1 MAAANVRSEITKSLN
16 DAISDEKS
24 VKEIIADVKE
34 IVIKTGVSEHDVVV
48 LVRSSLEY
56 FRARGPGHHP
66 SKFSDQCKQFPIT
79 EVYVRAPMHLIRHR
93 PGFFLDIPSKT
104 RGEKNLLRPKNPQN
118 SRIFRT
124 KLKIP
129 ANFSEIYVGI

>member
-56 FRARGPGHHP
+56 P
-66 SKFSDQCKQFPIT
+66 SYYIL
-79 EVYVRAPMHLIRHR
+79 V
-93 PGFFLDIPSKT
+93 
-104 RGEKNLLRPKNPQN
+104 N
-118 SRIFRT
+118 
-124 KLKIP
+124 
-129 ANFSEIYVGI
+129 

>member
-48 LVRSSLEY
+48 LVRSSPCLSVQKALQWSRVW
-56 FRARGPGHHP
+56 FKK
-66 SKFSDQCKQFPIT
+66 KF
-79 EVYVRAPMHLIRHR
+79 
-93 PGFFLDIPSKT
+93 
-104 RGEKNLLRPKNPQN
+104 
-118 SRIFRT
+118 
-124 KLKIP
+124 LK
-129 ANFSEIYVGI
+129 EE

>member
-48 LVRSSLEY
+48 LVRSLLSIAHFASRSRTLHTD
-56 FRARGPGHHP
+56 ARR
-66 SKFSDQCKQFPIT
+66 IT
-79 EVYVRAPMHLIRHR
+79 YICGLPMLL
-93 PGFFLDIPSKT
+93 FFWLHTLPW
-104 RGEKNLLRPKNPQN
+104 L
-118 SRIFRT
+118 
-124 KLKIP
+124 
-129 ANFSEIYVGI
+129 A

>member
-48 LVRSSLEY
+48 LVRSSFE
-56 FRARGPGHHP
+56 
-66 SKFSDQCKQFPIT
+66 
-79 EVYVRAPMHLIRHR
+79 
-93 PGFFLDIPSKT
+93 
-104 RGEKNLLRPKNPQN
+104 
-118 SRIFRT
+118 
-124 KLKIP
+124 
-129 ANFSEIYVGI
+129 

>member
-48 LVRSSLEY
+48 LVRQLLPFAHHSSRSWTQGCP
-56 FRARGPGHHP
+56 F
-66 SKFSDQCKQFPIT
+66 T
-79 EVYVRAPMHLIRHR
+79 
-93 PGFFLDIPSKT
+93 FLP
-104 RGEKNLLRPKNPQN
+104 
-118 SRIFRT
+118 
-124 KLKIP
+124 
-129 ANFSEIYVGI
+129 

>member
-48 LVRSSLEY
+48 LVRQLLPFVSVLD
-56 FRARGPGHHP
+56 PGLPFH
-66 SKFSDQCKQFPIT
+66 FFALT
-79 EVYVRAPMHLIRHR
+79 ER
-93 PGFFLDIPSKT
+93 
-104 RGEKNLLRPKNPQN
+104 
-118 SRIFRT
+118 
-124 KLKIP
+124 
-129 ANFSEIYVGI
+129 

>member
-48 LVRSSLEY
+48 LVRSSFNISE
-56 FRARGPGHHP
+56 RG
-66 SKFSDQCKQFPIT
+66 DLATTQ
-79 EVYVRAPMHLIRHR
+79 
-93 PGFFLDIPSKT
+93 
-104 RGEKNLLRPKNPQN
+104 
-118 SRIFRT
+118 
-124 KLKIP
+124 
-129 ANFSEIYVGI
+129 ANFWINLNKFISQRFMSEHLCTSLGIPGL